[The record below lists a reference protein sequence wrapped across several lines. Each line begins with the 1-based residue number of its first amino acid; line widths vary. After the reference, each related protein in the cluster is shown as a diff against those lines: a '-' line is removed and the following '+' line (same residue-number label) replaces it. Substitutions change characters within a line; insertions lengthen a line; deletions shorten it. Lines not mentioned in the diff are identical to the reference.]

1 MIKKRENADIIA
13 GHHTPIDLKLFLPSS
28 YVYGHKE
35 GGMLIFMAF
44 FLTDRNESSVETTT
58 IPDRPKQFFNES
70 QLYLQSRCLD
80 FLWDFGETRQDRKFL
95 LSKDVFPL
103 VVDALLL
110 QPPLLEDTGQTGIA
124 RRIVD
129 INESALGPFGA

>member
-1 MIKKRENADIIA
+1 MA
-13 GHHTPIDLKLFLPSS
+13 LFLTNR
-28 YVYGHKE
+28 KE
-35 GGMLIFMAF
+35 
-44 FLTDRNESSVETTT
+44 NSVEATM
-58 IPDRPKQFFNES
+58 IPDQPKQLFNES

-103 VVDALLL
+103 VVDSLLL
-110 QPPLLEDTGQTGIA
+110 QLPLLEDTAQNDIA